1 MNKLIKADFPISTS
15 EYLVKKKNPGPIILG
30 RFLEKPKQE
39 QISIPPF
46 TVIFIEKS
54 NFRMYTSQT
63 TINSIIKCV
72 LQT

>member
-1 MNKLIKADFPISTS
+1 MSKLIRADFPISTS
-15 EYLVKKKNPGPIILG
+15 EYLVKKNPGANNAREIF
-30 RFLEKPKQE
+30 RKPKQE

-46 TVIFIEKS
+46 IIISIEKS
-54 NFRMYTSQT
+54 NFRMYNSQT